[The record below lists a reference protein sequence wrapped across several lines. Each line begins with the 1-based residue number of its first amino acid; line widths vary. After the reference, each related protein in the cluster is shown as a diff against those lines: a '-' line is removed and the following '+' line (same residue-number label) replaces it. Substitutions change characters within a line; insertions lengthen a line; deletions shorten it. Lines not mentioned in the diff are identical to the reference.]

1 MTDTPATPD
10 RLERIYLAN
19 LMDGRADC
27 HVTGRWLQ
35 FPEVAL
41 EKATGSGTKALMI
54 IDVMTT
60 YADGDERQL
69 CQMVLARDDL
79 LMILNRMPVVPLDS
93 PLPPKTRP
101 PHE

>member
-1 MTDTPATPD
+1 M
-10 RLERIYLAN
+10 AN

-60 YADGDERQL
+60 YAEGDERQL

-93 PLPPKTRP
+93 TLPPKTRP
-101 PHE
+101 SHE